1 MLQSMRNKTK
11 GLVAVFLIG
20 LLTIPLALVGVENLF
35 TGTSNVGE
43 AAEVDG
49 SVITERDVQLAIARE
64 RQRLQAQFGDNFPA
78 AFFTDERLRE
88 SAMVSLVQ
96 RALMVNVAVKG
107 NMTFSDRDINQSI
120 VEQPLFQVAGTFN
133 QQQFEQGVRNLGHTA
148 LSFRALL
155 KSDMLANQIQSTI
168 VSSDFITDKEVS
180 QMVALSRQTRDFSWI
195 TLPLG
200 DLPKTISVSEEEV
213 AAHYEANKQD
223 YLSVEEVAVEYID
236 LNIDDISKDITVE
249 ESAVKL
255 QYDSI
260 VASYKSSTEREA
272 AHIMI
277 EGSDETAQQKMADVQ
292 AKLTA
297 GEDFSTLASDYSD
310 DFGTRDNG
318 GNLGVSNGDAFPEA
332 FEKALLDLTSGQVSE
347 AIEIDGAT
355 HFIKLVSVKENS
367 APSFESQQAKIIAE
381 LKRAQAEEQFIQ
393 DAQALEDLAYNAES
407 LSEVADELGVNVVK
421 TELFSRANA
430 TTIDAILQDGRILEA
445 AFSEQVVNDGHSSD
459 LLNVSSDRVAVVKL
473 LEHKP
478 VRTLTLDEKS
488 EAIISELQLEKA
500 KAQIAEQ
507 ASSLREALDN
517 GIDIVTLAEQK
528 ELAASTQTGAQR
540 NSAGVPEDL
549 LSSVFE
555 MPHPAMAVAESA
567 AGEPIKISL
576 LERHLDNGD
585 YVLVSLSKVTPGD
598 VESLPDAERQSFRS
612 SISSSI
618 AGDEY
623 RAWQAQLENSA
634 DVEIYRSQSSAVY

>member
-35 TGTSNVGE
+35 NGTSNVGE

-64 RQRLQAQFGDNFPA
+64 RQRLQTQFGDSFPA

-88 SAMVSLVQ
+88 SAMESLVQ
-96 RALMVNVAVKG
+96 RALMVNVAEKG
-107 NMTFSDRDINQSI
+107 NMTFSERDVDQAII
-120 VEQPLFQVAGTFN
+120 EQPIFQIAGTFS
-133 QQQFEQGVRNLGHTA
+133 QQQYLQSVRNLGHTA
-148 LSFRALL
+148 LSFRGLL
-155 KSDMLANQIQSTI
+155 KSDMLANQIQSAV
-168 VSSDFITDKEVS
+168 VSSDFITDKEID
-180 QMVALSRQTRDFSWI
+180 QTVALSRQTRDFSWI

-200 DLPKTISVSEEEV
+200 DLPKTMPVSEAEV
-213 AAHYEANKQD
+213 AAHYDANKQD
-223 YLSVEEVAVEYID
+223 YLSVEEVAVEYIN
-236 LNIDDISKDITVE
+236 LNIDDISKGITIDE
-249 ESAVKL
+249 AAVQQ

-260 VASYKSSTEREA
+260 VASYNSSTEREA

-277 EGSDETAQQKMADVQ
+277 EGGDEATQQKIVDVQ

-297 GEDFSTLASDYSD
+297 GEDFSVLASDYSD

-318 GNLGVSNGDAFPEA
+318 GNLGISNGDAFPEA
-332 FEKALLDLTSGQVSE
+332 FEKALLNLTSGQVSE
-347 AIEIDGAT
+347 PIEIDGAT
-355 HFIKLVSVKENS
+355 HFIKLVSIKENS
-367 APSFESQQAKIIAE
+367 APSFESQQAKITAE

-393 DAQALEDLAYNAES
+393 DVQALEDLAYNADS
-407 LSEVADELGVNVVK
+407 LVEVANELGVNVVK
-421 TELFSRANA
+421 TKLFSRANA
-430 TTIDAILQDGRILEA
+430 ATIDVVLQDSRIVEA
-445 AFSEQVVNDGHSSD
+445 AFSEQVVNEGHSSD
-459 LLNVSSDRVAVVKL
+459 VLNVSSDKVAVVKL

-488 EAIISELQLEKA
+488 EAIISELQLKKA

-507 ASSLREALDN
+507 ANVLREALDN
-517 GIDIVTLAEQK
+517 GGDIATLAEQRQ
-528 ELAASTQTGAQR
+528 LTVSTQTNTQR
-540 NSAGVPEDL
+540 NATSVPEEL

-555 MPHPAMAVAESA
+555 MAAPEVALDD
-567 AGEPIKISL
+567 PTKLSL

-585 YVLVSLSKVTPGD
+585 YVLVNLLKVIPGD
-598 VESLPDAERQSFRS
+598 TESLTDTERESFRNS
-612 SISSSI
+612 LSSSI

-623 RAWQAQLENSA
+623 RAWQAQLESNA
-634 DVEIYRSQSSAVY
+634 DVKIYRSQNSAVY